1 MRLLLALLVAIPLS
15 AQLSRIASDFEIAQ
29 MREQLARS
37 SDFVSQL
44 SARLNLGD
52 AYATRNEPSTA
63 RREYAEAS
71 RIASAERIAAR
82 RSGDLTRYSTATSY
96 AALAQAKLGRSESA
110 FTLLEEATRYSAD
123 SAKSWNLYSSAMT
136 LLRQPA
142 KASSA
147 ARNAVAIATREVEAS
162 PSVANRLDLAIY
174 QYSLAS
180 SLGDTVE
187 AERLLRAATTSLRSP
202 AFDDVRREAGRR
214 ESFEIYST
222 ARGDSAAYLSILNRA
237 GLRLASLLETR
248 GEVARARDEYERVL
262 ETRTDDST
270 ALAALARLSEGDE
283 RERRFAEAF
292 DANPFSM
299 TLVRDYQKYVA
310 QTRPS
315 VDGDSTGARVR
326 GAIAQME
333 RGESRAARTTLD
345 ALIAEFPNNE
355 TLRTLRREAEGSA
368 RVPEFLDGG
377 PSAAVIPSAARKDL
391 EDLLQLL
398 AADKL
403 TPQQRTKLDELQ
415 FTGTA
420 LFTTSVAGENRTT
433 LESGTIEGVRFRFSE
448 PTVFSG
454 VFAAS
459 TPLRLAYRVLGAT
472 EVNGADALLLEPLG
486 LEGSR

>member
-1 MRLLLALLVAIPLS
+1 MRLLLALLIAMPLA
-15 AQLSRIASDFEIAQ
+15 AQPSRIASDFEIAQ
-29 MREQLARS
+29 MKDQLARS
-37 SDFVSQL
+37 RDFVSQL

-63 RREYAEAS
+63 RQEYAEAS

-82 RSGDLTRYSTATSY
+82 RIGDLTRYSTATSY
-96 AALAQAKLGRSESA
+96 AALAQAKLGRAESA

-147 ARNAVAIATREVEAS
+147 ARNAVAIATREVEAT
-162 PSVANRLDLAIY
+162 PSVANRLDLTIY

-180 SLGDTVE
+180 SLGDTAE
-187 AERLLRAATTSLRSP
+187 AERLLRAATTSLRLR
-202 AFDDVRREAGRR
+202 AFDDVRREAGRA

-248 GEVARARDEYERVL
+248 GEIARARDEYERVL
-262 ETRTDDST
+262 ETRTDDAT
-270 ALAALARLSEGDE
+270 ALAALARLSDGDE

-299 TLVRDYQKYVA
+299 ALVRDYQKYVA
-310 QTRPS
+310 QTPPA

-333 RGESRAARTTLD
+333 HGESRAARTTLD

-368 RVPEFLDGG
+368 GVPEFLSG
-377 PSAAVIPSAARKDL
+377 AADVIPTSASQRDL
-391 EDLLQLL
+391 GDLLQLL
-398 AADKL
+398 AGDKL
-403 TPQQRTKLDELQ
+403 TSQQRTRLDELQ
-415 FTGTA
+415 FSGTA
-420 LFTTSVAGENRTT
+420 VFTTSVAGENQTT

-448 PTVFSG
+448 PTMFRG

-486 LEGSR
+486 VEVSR